1 MIRQS
6 LTALILLV
14 STAALAATPLED
26 FTRRAVASLPVHKDD
41 RDYADKAT
49 QLDTIALAVAEHS
62 KAPPGGIAPRA
73 WAALMLSVAYNES
86 GLSQRIIEH
95 RCKPRECD
103 RGLAK
108 GLGQQHANTLNRDD
122 WARADGDIAL
132 QVKMLNDG
140 LRRAFWN
147 CARSGVAFP
156 AATLSSYAG
165 QRCSAQWA
173 GLDKRLMT
181 FKALVAR

>member
-6 LTALILLV
+6 LTALVLLV

-26 FTRRAVASLPVHKDD
+26 FTRRAVVSLPVHKDD
-41 RDYADKAT
+41 RDYADKAQ

-86 GLSQRIIEH
+86 GLSQRIVDH

-103 RGLAK
+103 RGRAK
-108 GLGQQHANTLNRDD
+108 GLGQPHRNTLNAAD
-122 WARADGDIAL
+122 WDRADGDIQL
-132 QVKMLNDG
+132 QVKMLDDG

-165 QRCSAQWA
+165 QRCGAQWR
-173 GLDKRLMT
+173 GLDARLKT
-181 FKALVAR
+181 FNGLVAR